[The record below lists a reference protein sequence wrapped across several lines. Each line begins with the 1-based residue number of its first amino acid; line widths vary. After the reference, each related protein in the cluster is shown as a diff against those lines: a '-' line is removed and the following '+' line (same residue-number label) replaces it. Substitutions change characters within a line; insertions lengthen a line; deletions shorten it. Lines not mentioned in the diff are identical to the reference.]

1 MGFDFISG
9 MEKVFFSLFASQR
22 QHFNVQDTVDA
33 LINKLS
39 SALKVN
45 PRDCQ
50 FIHCEEVVSD
60 WFNLTLEL
68 PKRKEVLDQL
78 CFDALNKA
86 LWLAQCGVTAVKIG
100 DKSEIHMQ
108 SLITPSVLASL
119 TPEAD
124 LPCTEGKML
133 LLKVAYSTY
142 QQPVLLEIHVTEN
155 LEKFGGRGVLL
166 NVRDGRAGEKK
177 TNCVRR
183 RADFNRAVIL
193 EAAICSISFW

>member
-1 MGFDFISG
+1 

-22 QHFNVQDTVDA
+22 QHFNVHDTVDA

-119 TPEAD
+119 TPGAD

-155 LEKFGGRGVLL
+155 LEKFGGGGVLL

-177 TNCVRR
+177 TNWVRR

-193 EAAICSISFW
+193 EAAICSISFWWG

>member
-22 QHFNVQDTVDA
+22 QHFNVQDTVDS

-45 PRDCQ
+45 PGDCQ
-50 FIHCEEVVSD
+50 FIHCEEVVSN

-100 DKSEIHMQ
+100 DKSEIHLQ

-119 TPEAD
+119 TPGAD

-155 LEKFGGRGVLL
+155 LEKFGGGVLL

-177 TNCVRR
+177 RNCVRR
-183 RADFNRAVIL
+183 RTDFNRAVIL
-193 EAAICSISFW
+193 EAAIYSISFW